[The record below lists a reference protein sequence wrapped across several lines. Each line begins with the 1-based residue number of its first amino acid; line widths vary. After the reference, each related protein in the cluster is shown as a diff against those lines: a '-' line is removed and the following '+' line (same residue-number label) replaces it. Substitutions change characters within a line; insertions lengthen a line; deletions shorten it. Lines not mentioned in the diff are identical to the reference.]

1 MLVTSE
7 PASRKQK
14 VRRQLRRFSARNVN
28 QMLANS
34 RDQLRLMGGVA
45 KWVNSES
52 DGCFKRLRRKQM
64 QQIWWVL
71 GNTKQI
77 ALVTKRTHFKDHKK
91 KHPMHKARWS
101 IAAAHSSRGARTVEV
116 PWQKLE
122 SVLTGGVRGPKL
134 SRWFYKGPKK
144 LFLIPRRGL
153 KKFLKGQLSTRLQ
166 KLPSFAKSRSN
177 RHGENVAT
185 YLVPLTGNPQIQ
197 PDVLIEISL

>member
-1 MLVTSE
+1 MSIG
-7 PASRKQK
+7 K
-14 VRRQLRRFSARNVN
+14 
-28 QMLANS
+28 
-34 RDQLRLMGGVA
+34 
-45 KWVNSES
+45 
-52 DGCFKRLRRKQM
+52 
-64 QQIWWVL
+64 
-71 GNTKQI
+71 
-77 ALVTKRTHFKDHKK
+77 HKTNCTCHKEDTLQGSQK
-91 KHPMHKARWS
+91 KHPMH

-185 YLVPLTGNPQIQ
+185 YLVPLTGNPTDPTRCAHWNLTLGKERAPSYLSSPCSALLTGSEKYRFVIKRVQLLLTSWGKHEAIIKV
-197 PDVLIEISL
+197 PLIVDDPLTSQCLALWK